1 MAEWIVCG
9 SCSLKHS
16 ARPDGMCPRCK
27 APTGAAFV
35 PPAFAGPGPEA
46 AAGTAMP
53 PPPPYAAPPY
63 AARPAG
69 DDAFPLGPRLA
80 GFLLYA
86 NAIVT
91 VVAMIRNG
99 VQPTDPKS
107 GFGGILPLLI
117 DVGIGTYLVGG
128 NAKVRPWAIA
138 RAVLGGVILT
148 PILWGNSGPLAGLLQ
163 LAYSLGILL
172 LLIGR
177 PSTFRIALGMASAGG
192 TLSLMLGVLLQQ
204 PLAVAARN
212 LVASALDTTPH
223 VEAVEGKQGRW
234 RLTLPPDHWHE
245 MSQRPDNVERAFL
258 WPERNASVVVTVNP
272 LPPGDIDLNRVA
284 DVFFQGMQR
293 AVPGFKVEER
303 RFVSGAVGNVLVARI
318 TVGGK
323 APEEG
328 WIGVHAVEER
338 FAVAAASAP
347 AGASPETLEELLAVV
362 GSLQLSVQ
370 PP

>member
-16 ARPDGMCPRCK
+16 ARPDGTCPRCK
-27 APTGAAFV
+27 AQTGATIA
-35 PPAFAGPGPEA
+35 PPAFAAPGPEA
-46 AAGTAMP
+46 AGALVP
-53 PPPPYAAPPY
+53 PPPPYASPPY
-63 AARPAG
+63 STRPAG
-69 DDAFPLGPRLA
+69 DGAFPLGPRLA

-86 NAIVT
+86 NAFVA
-91 VVAMIRNG
+91 VVAMIRAG
-99 VQPTDPKS
+99 AQPTDPKS
-107 GFGGILPLLI
+107 GFGGIVPLLI

-128 NAKVRPWAIA
+128 NAKVRPWAIV

-148 PILWGNSGPLAGLLQ
+148 PIYWLNTGPLVGLLQ
-163 LAYSLGILL
+163 FAYSLGLLL

-177 PSTFRIALGMASAGG
+177 PGGLRIALGMASAGG
-192 TLSLMLGVLLQQ
+192 TLSLTLGVLFQQ
-204 PLAVAARN
+204 PLAVAVRD
-212 LVASALDTTPH
+212 LVAGALDTTPY
-223 VEAVEGKQGRW
+223 VEAVEGSQGRW
-234 RLTLPPDHWHE
+234 RLTLPPGHWRE
-245 MSQRPDNVERAFL
+245 MSQRPNNVERAFL
-258 WPERNASVVVTVNP
+258 WTERGASVVVTVNP
-272 LPPGDIDLNRVA
+272 LPPGAIDLNRVA

-303 RFVSGAVGNVLVARI
+303 RFVAGDVGNVLVARI

-323 APEEG
+323 APEDG

-347 AGASPETLEELLAVV
+347 AGASQETLDELLAVV

-370 PP
+370 AP